1 MLQINGWV
9 AKQKENKYLVI
20 ETFKIDTPLSKKK
33 TVVIFTVTSANKPSN
48 CMELEGGLL
57 PLEEGKG
64 RQAAQ

>member
-1 MLQINGWV
+1 MGSETEG
-9 AKQKENKYLVI
+9 KQVLSSRDIQNRHS
-20 ETFKIDTPLSKKK
+20 TFKQK
-33 TVVIFTVTSANKPSN
+33 TVVIFTVTSANNPSN